1 MIDAMRAA
9 LKELEDVLDC
19 INQDK
24 IPFDG
29 DDFHETL
36 RTLRQAIAEAEKE
49 ATLQEIAD
57 IGQEA
62 HTDHPMRHWDRT
74 CPACVKQTEQW
85 DNSDMAHR
93 PGGLSV
99 EQTEKQEKLCKYCG
113 GIGRV
118 VCNGRCMPE
127 QEPVAW
133 IYNGNLHAF
142 DPTDWAAEPKKIQ
155 PLYLAPPN
163 RPVKS
168 YTGGEPQ
175 YATDAPQ
182 AEGEPWLGSPDHCSL
197 HPDAPHGYNR
207 KQSLKEHRYVCR
219 CEGWRPN
226 MSTKP
231 ENIDTKTGCV
241 DRVDIEPVAYKYTDK
256 TNHLVFYFTDR
267 KDVTPNPDVIE
278 TALYTAPPKREWV
291 GLTAEEIYNCWQ
303 SAVDENGFTKR
314 KVYDAIE
321 AKLKEKNT

>member
-1 MIDAMRAA
+1 MKFQKTYCSQCGGEFGAGDEGFSSCADHTKGNRMIDAMRAA
-9 LKELEDVLDC
+9 LKELEDVLEC

-36 RTLRQAIAEAEKE
+36 RTLRQAIEQAEKE
-49 ATLQEIAD
+49 AALQEISD
-57 IGQEA
+57 IGQ
-62 HTDHPMRHWDRT
+62 WDT
-74 CPACVKQTEQW
+74 
-85 DNSDMAHR
+85 SDMAHR
-93 PGGLSV
+93 PSGLTV
-99 EQTEKQEKLCKYCG
+99 
-113 GIGRV
+113 
-118 VCNGRCMPE
+118 E

-133 IYNGNLHAF
+133 VRDLTSPQPHCVTSMKYLSIA
-142 DPTDWAAEPKKIQ
+142 DTDAGVKYIPVYA
-155 PLYLAPPN
+155 APPK

-219 CEGWRPN
+219 CEGWRPD

-241 DRVDIEPVAYKYTDK
+241 DSVDIEPVAWIYNGNLHAFDPTDWAAEPK
-256 TNHLVFYFTDR
+256 NIQL
-267 KDVTPNPDVIE
+267 
-278 TALYTAPPKREWV
+278 LYLAPPKREWV
-291 GLTAEEIYNCWQ
+291 GLTDTEIDYL
-303 SAVDENGFTKR
+303 E
-314 KVYDAIE
+314 DAIDPAMYRVFARRIE
-321 AKLKEKNT
+321 AKLKEKNNG